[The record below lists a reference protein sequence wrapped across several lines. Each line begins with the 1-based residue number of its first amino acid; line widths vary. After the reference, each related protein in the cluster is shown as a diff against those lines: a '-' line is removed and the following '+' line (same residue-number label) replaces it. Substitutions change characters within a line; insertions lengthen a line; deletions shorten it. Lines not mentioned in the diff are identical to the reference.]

1 MKKAIIR
8 ILQVTMFPFYFCAYV
23 LAHVLR
29 MKDRE
34 NMPTIKEWWFDE
46 IEEREEE

>member
-8 ILQVTMFPFYFCAYV
+8 TLQITMFPFYFGAYV

-34 NMPTIKEWWFDE
+34 NMPTIKEWFE
-46 IEEREEE
+46 IEEEEE